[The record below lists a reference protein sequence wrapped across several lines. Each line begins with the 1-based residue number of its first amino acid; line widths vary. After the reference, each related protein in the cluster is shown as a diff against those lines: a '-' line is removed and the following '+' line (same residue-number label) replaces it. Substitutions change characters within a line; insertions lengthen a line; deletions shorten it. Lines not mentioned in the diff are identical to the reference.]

1 MLTKPQPASLATEYL
16 GLTDLHP
23 GEPKKLLQEVEEGF
37 PYRSLERFQDAVH
50 LPMSEVAHLV
60 RIPPRTLHRRKKEGR
75 LQPEES
81 DRLLRA
87 SRVFQ
92 RAVDLFDD
100 DLEAAKR
107 WLSSPQPALEGLKP
121 LDMAR
126 TDLGAREV
134 ERLIGQLEH
143 GVFP

>member
-1 MLTKPQPASLATEYL
+1 MLPKSQPITPTIACLSLIGIQAARTQQI
-16 GLTDLHP
+16 
-23 GEPKKLLQEVEEGF
+23 LQELEEGF
-37 PYRSLERFQDAVH
+37 PYDSVEYFQHSVQ
-50 LPMSEVAHLV
+50 LPAEEVAHLV
-60 RIPPRTLHRRKKEGR
+60 RIPKRTLQRRKKEGR

-92 RAVDLFDD
+92 RALDLFEE
-100 DLEAAKR
+100 DLDAAKV
-107 WLSSPQPALEGLKP
+107 WLSSPQPALGGMKP
-121 LDMAR
+121 LEMAR